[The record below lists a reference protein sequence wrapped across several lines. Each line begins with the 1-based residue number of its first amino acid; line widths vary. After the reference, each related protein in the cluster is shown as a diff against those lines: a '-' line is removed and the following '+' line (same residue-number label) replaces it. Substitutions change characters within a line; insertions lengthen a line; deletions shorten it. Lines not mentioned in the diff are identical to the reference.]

1 MKVLNSNFLKVKN
14 NILININPI
23 THIMKFFSFTIYH
36 LLLVIL
42 FLNSGNINAQEQ
54 KVKNTAEYDANIPKR
69 YVRLIN
75 ILIMKSGISPTSAA
89 RMHGYVG
96 LSLYEAINSGSPTYQ
111 SMRKQLNGF
120 DNPSSRN
127 QQLLWDVVA
136 DETIYTVTDSLFSY
150 YYSTLADYNYIRN
163 SLDTIHTK
171 NKNQFKKQY
180 KKVELLEESVKFGRL
195 MANYVYQYSKTDGG
209 HRASMEETVARD
221 YTHYEC
227 PPGSSWDD
235 TKTKAGISVQPTWG
249 KNRTFIKGIYAQTKP
264 SDPIPF
270 SKDPNSDF
278 YKQAMEVYEISRDL
292 NFEKHLIAE
301 YWKDDATV
309 TYTPAGHTIHILV
322 NALEKEK
329 ASLDKFAYAYA
340 KTGIA
345 LNDAFICCWE
355 TKYSTNCIR
364 PINYIREHIDK
375 RFKPSFLTPAFPEYT
390 SGHSTQ
396 WGASAEIL
404 SSIFGNE
411 YVFID
416 QTDYLRDKLVP
427 RQFKSFEEAAQEA
440 SMSRIYGGIH
450 FRQACDVGLEQG
462 KRIGR
467 IVNKL
472 AWMK

>member
-1 MKVLNSNFLKVKN
+1 MLK
-14 NILININPI
+14 IFPI
-23 THIMKFFSFTIYH
+23 THIMKKIPFTI
-36 LLLVIL
+36 LLLLISIL
-42 FLNSGNINAQEQ
+42 FFNSEIVNAQKQ
-54 KVKNTAEYDANIPKR
+54 KIKSTAEYEANIPKR
-69 YVRLIN
+69 YARLLN
-75 ILIMKSGISPTSAA
+75 ILIMKSGIAPTNAA

-96 LSLYEAINSGSPTYQ
+96 LALYEAINSGSPTYQ
-111 SMRKQLNGF
+111 SMRNQLNGL
-120 DNPSSRN
+120 DNPPSTN
-127 QQLLWDVVA
+127 QSLLWDVVA
-136 DETIYTVTDSLFSY
+136 DETMYSVSDSLFSY
-150 YYSTLADYNYIRN
+150 IYNTLADYNYIRN
-163 SLDTIHTK
+163 SLDTIHLK
-171 NKNQFKKQY
+171 NKNYFKKQY
-180 KKVELLEESVKFGRL
+180 KDIKLLEQSTKFGRL
-195 MANYVYQYSKTDGG
+195 MANFIYQYSKIDGG
-209 HRASMEETVARD
+209 HRASMEETVALD
-221 YTHYEC
+221 YKHYEC

-235 TKTKAGISVQPTWG
+235 TKTRSRFSIQPTWG

-264 SDPIPF
+264 ADPISF
-270 SKDPNSDF
+270 SKDPTSAF

-364 PINYIREHIDK
+364 PVTYIQEVIDK
-375 RFKPSFLTPAFPEYT
+375 KFKPSFFTPQFPEYT

-411 YVFID
+411 YAFTD

-462 KRIGR
+462 RRIGR

-472 AWMK
+472 NWMR

>member
-1 MKVLNSNFLKVKN
+1 
-14 NILININPI
+14 
-23 THIMKFFSFTIYH
+23 MKFFSFPIYY
-36 LLLVIL
+36 LLLFIL
-42 FLNSGNINAQEQ
+42 FLNSGNINAQKQ
-54 KVKNTAEYDANIPKR
+54 KVKNTAEYNANIPKR

-96 LSLYEAINSGSPTYQ
+96 LTLYESVNLGSSTYQ
-111 SMRKQLNGF
+111 SMNKQLNGF
-120 DNPSSRN
+120 DKLPTSTKP
-127 QQLLWDVVA
+127 LLWDVVA
-136 DETIYTVTDSLFSY
+136 DEAMYSVSDSLFSY
-150 YYSTLADYNYIRN
+150 LYNTLADYNYIRS
-163 SLDTIHTK
+163 SLDTLHNK
-171 NKNQFKKQY
+171 NKIQFIKQY
-180 KKVELLEESVKFGRL
+180 KDAKLLEESVKFGRL

-235 TKTKAGISVQPTWG
+235 TKTKARISIQPTWG

-264 SDPIPF
+264 AEPILF
-270 SKDPNSDF
+270 SKDPNSNF

-301 YWKDDATV
+301 YWKDDASV

-329 ASLDKFAYAYA
+329 SSLDKFAYAYA
-340 KTGIA
+340 KTGIT

-364 PINYIREHIDK
+364 PITYIQEVIDK

-411 YVFID
+411 YAFTD

-472 AWMK
+472 NWLK

>member
-1 MKVLNSNFLKVKN
+1 MNS
-14 NILININPI
+14 
-23 THIMKFFSFTIYH
+23 FSFPIYH
-36 LLLVIL
+36 LLLFML
-42 FLNSGNINAQEQ
+42 FLNSGNLNAQKQ
-54 KVKNTAEYDANIPKR
+54 KIKNTTDYEANIPKR
-69 YVRLIN
+69 YTQLIN
-75 ILIMKSGISPTSAA
+75 ILIMKSGIAPTNAA
-89 RMHGYVG
+89 RIHGYVG
-96 LSLYEAINSGSPTYQ
+96 LALFEAINSGSPTYK
-111 SMRKQLNGF
+111 SMRNQLSGF
-120 DNPSSRN
+120 DNPPSIN
-127 QQLLWDVVA
+127 QPLLWDVVA
-136 DETIYTVTDSLFSY
+136 DETIYSVSDSLFSY
-150 YYSTLADYNYIRN
+150 IYNTLADYNYIRN
-163 SLDTIHTK
+163 SLDTIHLK
-171 NKNQFKKQY
+171 NKVYFKKHY
-180 KKVELLEESVKFGRL
+180 KDVKLLEQSMKFGRL
-195 MANYVYQYSKTDGG
+195 MANYIYQYSKIDGG
-209 HRASMEETVARD
+209 HRASMEETVALD
-221 YTHYEC
+221 YKHYEC

-235 TKTKAGISVQPTWG
+235 TKTRSRFSIQPTWG
-249 KNRTFIKGIYAQTKP
+249 KNRTFIKDIYAQTKP

-270 SKDPNSDF
+270 SKDPNSAF
-278 YKQAMEVYEISRDL
+278 YKQAMEVYEISRNLD
-292 NFEKHLIAE
+292 FEKHLIAE

-364 PINYIREHIDK
+364 PITYIQEVIDK
-375 RFKPSFLTPAFPEYT
+375 RFKPSFFTPQFPEYT

-411 YVFID
+411 YAFTD

-472 AWMK
+472 GWMR

>member
-1 MKVLNSNFLKVKN
+1 MKKYSYHIYYLLLFSFSLNVLSANAQKLKVR
-14 NILININPI
+14 
-23 THIMKFFSFTIYH
+23 
-36 LLLVIL
+36 
-42 FLNSGNINAQEQ
+42 
-54 KVKNTAEYDANIPKR
+54 NTTEYDANIPKR

-75 ILIMKSGISPTSAA
+75 ILIMKSGIAPTTAA
-89 RMHGYVG
+89 RLHGYVG
-96 LSLYEAINSGSPTYQ
+96 LALYEAINSGSPTYQ
-111 SMRKQLNGF
+111 SLNKQLNGF
-120 DNPSSRN
+120 ENMPIPK
-127 QQLLWDVVA
+127 QPLLWDVVA

-150 YYSTLADYNYIRN
+150 YYNTLADYNYIRN
-163 SLDTIHTK
+163 SLDTLH
-171 NKNQFKKQY
+171 NKNRVQFKKQY
-180 KKVELLEESVKFGRL
+180 KGLKMLEESLKFGRL
-195 MANYVYQYSKTDGG
+195 MANHVYQYSKIDGG

-221 YTHYEC
+221 YKHYEC

-235 TKTKAGISVQPTWG
+235 MKTRARFSIQPTWG

-264 SDPIPF
+264 ADPIPF
-270 SKDPNSDF
+270 SKDPNSNF
-278 YKQAMEVYEISRDL
+278 YKQAMEVYELSREL
-292 NFEKHLIAE
+292 TFEQRLIAE

-309 TYTPAGHTIHILV
+309 TYTPAGHTVHILV

-340 KTGIA
+340 KTGIT
-345 LNDAFICCWE
+345 LNDALICCWE
-355 TKYSTNCIR
+355 TKYTTNCIR
-364 PINYIREHIDK
+364 PITYIQEVIDK
-375 RFKPSFLTPAFPEYT
+375 RFKPSFFTPQFPEYT

-411 YVFID
+411 YAFTD

-450 FRQACDVGLEQG
+450 FRQACEVGLEQG

-472 AWMK
+472 SWMK

>member
-1 MKVLNSNFLKVKN
+1 
-14 NILININPI
+14 
-23 THIMKFFSFTIYH
+23 MKFFSFPIYY
-36 LLLVIL
+36 LLLFIL
-42 FLNSGNINAQEQ
+42 FLNSGNLNAQKQ
-54 KVKNTAEYDANIPKR
+54 KVKNTAEYNANIPKR

-96 LSLYEAINSGSPTYQ
+96 LTLYESVNLGSSTYQ
-111 SMRKQLNGF
+111 SMNKQLNGF
-120 DNPSSRN
+120 DKLPTSTKP
-127 QQLLWDVVA
+127 LLWDVVA
-136 DETIYTVTDSLFSY
+136 DEAMYSVSDSLFSY
-150 YYSTLADYNYIRN
+150 LYNTLADYNYIRS
-163 SLDTIHTK
+163 SLDTLHNK
-171 NKNQFKKQY
+171 NKIQFIKQY
-180 KKVELLEESVKFGRL
+180 KDAKLLEESVKFGRL

-235 TKTKAGISVQPTWG
+235 TKTKARISIQPTWG

-264 SDPIPF
+264 AEPILF
-270 SKDPNSDF
+270 SKDPNSNF

-301 YWKDDATV
+301 YWKDDASV

-329 ASLDKFAYAYA
+329 SSLDKFAYAYA
-340 KTGIA
+340 KTGIT

-364 PINYIREHIDK
+364 PITYIQEVIDK

-411 YVFID
+411 YAFTD

-472 AWMK
+472 NWLK

>member
-1 MKVLNSNFLKVKN
+1 MRKN
-14 NILININPI
+14 LFPI
-23 THIMKFFSFTIYH
+23 Y
-36 LLLVIL
+36 LLLLITLL
-42 FLNSGNINAQEQ
+42 FNAKIVYAQ
-54 KVKNTAEYDANIPKR
+54 KQKAKNTAEYDANISKR

-89 RMHGYVG
+89 RMHGYIG
-96 LSLYEAINSGSPTYQ
+96 LTLYEAINTGSPTYK

-120 DNPSSRN
+120 DNPPLLN
-127 QQLLWDVVA
+127 QPFLWDVVV
-136 DETIYTVTDSLFSY
+136 DETMYTVSDSLFSY
-150 YYSTLADYNYIRN
+150 LYNTLADYNYIRS
-163 SLDTIHTK
+163 SLDTIHLK
-171 NKNQFKKQY
+171 NKVQFKKQY
-180 KKVELLEESVKFGRL
+180 KDVKLLEESVNFGRL
-195 MANYVYQYSKTDGG
+195 MANYIYQYSKTDGG

-227 PPGSSWDD
+227 PPGYSWDD
-235 TKTKAGISVQPTWG
+235 AKTKAGISIQPTWG

-264 SDPIPF
+264 ADPIPF
-270 SKDPNSDF
+270 SKDPNSDY

-301 YWKDDATV
+301 YWKDDATA

-329 ASLDKFAYAYA
+329 ASLDKFAYSYA

-364 PINYIREHIDK
+364 PITYIKEVIDK
-375 RFKPSFLTPAFPEYT
+375 QFKPSFLTPAFPEYT

-411 YVFID
+411 YAFTD

-427 RQFKSFEEAAQEA
+427 RQFRSFEEAAQEA
-440 SMSRIYGGIH
+440 SISRIYGGIH

>member
-1 MKVLNSNFLKVKN
+1 MKR
-14 NILININPI
+14 ILINAFL
-23 THIMKFFSFTIYH
+23 MLS
-36 LLLVIL
+36 LLVNGHNN
-42 FLNSGNINAQEQ
+42 FAQ
-54 KVKNTAEYDANIPKR
+54 KPKPSAEFDANIPKN

-75 ILIMKSGISPTSAA
+75 IFIMKTGIAPTNAA

-96 LSLYEAINSGSPTYQ
+96 LTLYEATIAGSLQYQ
-111 SMRKQLNGF
+111 SLAKQLNGF
-120 DNPSSRN
+120 ENPPVATKP
-127 QQLLWDVVA
+127 LLWDVVA
-136 DETIYTVTDSLFSY
+136 DEAMHAVTDSLFSY
-150 YYSTLADYNYIRN
+150 LYANIAGYNYVKNALDTLQIRN
-163 SLDTIHTK
+163 K
-171 NKNQFKKQY
+171 NYFKVRYKNPK
-180 KKVELLEESVKFGRL
+180 LMDESIKFGRV
-195 MANYVYQYSKTDGG
+195 MANHIYQYSKTDGG
-209 HRASMEETVARD
+209 YRASMEETVARD
-221 YTHYEC
+221 YTHYDC
-227 PPGSSWDD
+227 PVGSSWDD
-235 TKTKAGISVQPTWG
+235 TKTKARISIQPTWG

-264 SDPIPF
+264 ANPILF
-270 SKDPNSDF
+270 SKEPNSDF
-278 YKQAMEVYEISRDL
+278 YKQAMEVYEISRQL
-292 NFEKHLIAE
+292 TFEEHLIAE
-301 YWKDDATV
+301 YWRDDATV

-345 LNDAFICCWE
+345 LNDAFVCCWE

-364 PINYIREHIDK
+364 PITYIQEVIDK

-411 YVFID
+411 YAFTD

-427 RQFKSFEEAAQEA
+427 RNFKSFDEAAQEA

-450 FRQACDVGLEQG
+450 FRQACEVGLEQG

-467 IVNKL
+467 SVNKL
-472 AWMK
+472 KWFR

>member
-1 MKVLNSNFLKVKN
+1 MKKNQFL
-14 NILININPI
+14 
-23 THIMKFFSFTIYH
+23 IYY
-36 LLLVIL
+36 LIL
-42 FLNSGNINAQEQ
+42 FSLCLKALPVTAQKQ
-54 KVKNTAEYDANIPKR
+54 KVKNANEYEASIPKR

-75 ILIMKSGISPTSAA
+75 ILIMKSGIAPTNAA

-96 LSLYEAINSGSPTYQ
+96 LVLYEAINSGSPTYQ
-111 SMRKQLNGF
+111 SLNKQLNGF
-120 DNPSSRN
+120 EKLPTSTKP
-127 QQLLWDVVA
+127 LLWDVVA
-136 DETIYTVTDSLFSY
+136 DEAMYNVSDSLFSY
-150 YYSTLADYNYIRN
+150 IYNTLADYNYIQS
-163 SLDTIHTK
+163 SLDTVHNK
-171 NKNQFKKQY
+171 NKIYFKKQY
-180 KKVELLEESVKFGRL
+180 KDVKLVEESVKFGRI
-195 MANYVYQYSKTDGG
+195 MANHIYQYSKTDGG

-221 YTHYEC
+221 YKHYEC

-235 TKTKAGISVQPTWG
+235 MKTRARYSIQPTWG
-249 KNRTFIKGIYAQTKP
+249 KNRTFVKGIYAQTKP
-264 SDPIPF
+264 ADPIPF
-270 SKDPNSDF
+270 SKEPNSNF

-329 ASLDKFAYAYA
+329 ASLDKFAFAYA

-364 PINYIREHIDK
+364 PITYIQEVIDK
-375 RFKPSFLTPAFPEYT
+375 RFKPSFFTPQFPEYT

-411 YVFID
+411 YAFTD

-472 AWMK
+472 GWMR

>member
-1 MKVLNSNFLKVKN
+1 MKKYSYHIYYLLLFCFSLNVLSANAQKLKVKN
-14 NILININPI
+14 
-23 THIMKFFSFTIYH
+23 TT
-36 LLLVIL
+36 
-42 FLNSGNINAQEQ
+42 
-54 KVKNTAEYDANIPKR
+54 EYDANIPKR

-75 ILIMKSGISPTSAA
+75 ILIMKSGIAPTTAA
-89 RMHGYVG
+89 RLHGYVG
-96 LSLYEAINSGSPTYQ
+96 LALYEAINSGSPTYQ
-111 SMRKQLNGF
+111 SLNRQLNGF
-120 DNPSSRN
+120 ENIPTTK
-127 QQLLWDVVA
+127 QPLLWDVVA
-136 DETIYTVTDSLFSY
+136 DETIYTLTDSLFSY
-150 YYSTLADYNYIRN
+150 YYNTLADYNYIRN
-163 SLDTIHTK
+163 SLDTLHNK
-171 NKNQFKKQY
+171 NKAQFKKQY
-180 KKVELLEESVKFGRL
+180 KDLRVLEESLKFGRL
-195 MANYVYQYSKTDGG
+195 MANHVYQYSKIDGG

-221 YTHYEC
+221 YKHYEC

-235 TKTKAGISVQPTWG
+235 MKTRARFSIQPTWG

-264 SDPIPF
+264 ADPIPF
-270 SKDPNSDF
+270 SKEPNSDF

-309 TYTPAGHTIHILV
+309 TYTPAGHTVHILV

-329 ASLDKFAYAYA
+329 SSLDKFAYAYA

-355 TKYSTNCIR
+355 TKYTTNCIR
-364 PINYIREHIDK
+364 PITYIQEVIDK
-375 RFKPSFLTPAFPEYT
+375 RFKPAFFTPQFPEYT

-411 YVFID
+411 YAFTD

-440 SMSRIYGGIH
+440 SISRIYGGIH

-472 AWMK
+472 GWMK

>member
-1 MKVLNSNFLKVKN
+1 MKKYSFPIFYLFMLSCFLD
-14 NILININPI
+14 ISSAI
-23 THIMKFFSFTIYH
+23 
-36 LLLVIL
+36 
-42 FLNSGNINAQEQ
+42 AQKQ
-54 KVKNTAEYDANIPKR
+54 KVRNTTEYDANIPKR
-69 YVRLIN
+69 YARLIN
-75 ILIMKSGISPTSAA
+75 ILIMKSGIAPTNAA

-96 LSLYEAINSGSPTYQ
+96 LALYESINSGSPKYQ
-111 SMRKQLNGF
+111 SLNKQLNGF
-120 DNPSSRN
+120 DKSPTSTKP
-127 QQLLWDVVA
+127 LLWDVVA
-136 DETIYTVTDSLFSY
+136 DETIYTLTDSLFSY
-150 YYSTLADYNYIRN
+150 YYNTLADYNYIRN
-163 SLDTIHTK
+163 SLDTLHTK
-171 NKNQFKKQY
+171 NKLYFKKQY
-180 KKVELLEESVKFGRL
+180 KDVKLLEESVKFGQS
-195 MANYVYQYSKTDGG
+195 MATHVYQYSKTDGG
-209 HRASMEETVARD
+209 YRASMEETVARD

-235 TKTKAGISVQPTWG
+235 TKTKARISVQPTWG

-264 SDPIPF
+264 AEPIPF
-270 SKDPNSDF
+270 SKDPKSDF

-364 PINYIREHIDK
+364 PITYIQEVIDK

-411 YVFID
+411 YAFTD

-427 RQFKSFEEAAQEA
+427 RQFKSFEDAAQEA

-472 AWMK
+472 NWMR

>member
-1 MKVLNSNFLKVKN
+1 MN
-14 NILININPI
+14 
-23 THIMKFFSFTIYH
+23 KFPFPLYRI
-36 LLLVIL
+36 LLVVL
-42 FLNSGNINAQEQ
+42 FLNSGNINAQKQ
-54 KVKNTAEYDANIPKR
+54 KVKNTAEYEASIPKR

-75 ILIMKSGISPTSAA
+75 ILIMRSGIAPTNAA
-89 RMHGYVG
+89 RMHGYAG
-96 LSLYEAINSGSPTYQ
+96 LALYEAINSGSPTYQ
-111 SMRKQLNGF
+111 SLNKQLNGLEKL
-120 DNPSSRN
+120 PTPTKP
-127 QQLLWDVVA
+127 LLWDVVA
-136 DETIYTVTDSLFSY
+136 DETMYSVSDSLFSY
-150 YYSTLADYNYIRN
+150 IYNTLADYNYIRS
-163 SLDTIHTK
+163 SLDTIHNK
-171 NKNQFKKQY
+171 NKLYFKKQY
-180 KKVELLEESVKFGRL
+180 KDVKLVEESVKFGRL
-195 MANYVYQYSKTDGG
+195 MANHIYQYSKTDGG
-209 HRASMEETVARD
+209 HRASMEETVAQD
-221 YTHYEC
+221 YKHYEC

-235 TKTKAGISVQPTWG
+235 MKTRARYSIQPTWG
-249 KNRTFIKGIYAQTKP
+249 KNRTFVKGIYAQTKP
-264 SDPIPF
+264 ADPISF
-270 SKDPNSDF
+270 SKEPNSNF

-301 YWKDDATV
+301 YWKDDASV

-329 ASLDKFAYAYA
+329 ATLDKFAYAYA

-364 PINYIREHIDK
+364 PINYIQEVIDK
-375 RFKPSFLTPAFPEYT
+375 RFKPAFFTPQFPEYT

-411 YVFID
+411 YAFTD

-472 AWMK
+472 GWMR